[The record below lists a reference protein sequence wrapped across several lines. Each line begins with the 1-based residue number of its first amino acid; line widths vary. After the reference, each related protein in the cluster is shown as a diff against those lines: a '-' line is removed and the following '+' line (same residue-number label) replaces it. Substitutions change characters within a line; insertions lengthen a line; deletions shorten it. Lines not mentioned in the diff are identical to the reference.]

1 MLGRIRIL
9 AALLAA
15 TSVLAFAPAAEAA
28 SWLEKNFALFGP
40 RYSGKLPPCDY
51 PVALSKIQ
59 YLFGLKE
66 RRFWNSNLSIAAFEQ
81 VREIEFRPWAPD
93 TIPRRYCAGVALI
106 SDGIERPIYYSIG
119 EDTGLIGA
127 TWGVEWCVVGVDRNW
142 AFNPACKV
150 AKP

>member
-9 AALLAA
+9 AALLTA

-81 VREIEFRPWAPD
+81 VRD
-93 TIPRRYCAGVALI
+93 
-106 SDGIERPIYYSIG
+106 
-119 EDTGLIGA
+119 
-127 TWGVEWCVVGVDRNW
+127 VEWCVVGVDRNW
-142 AFNPACKV
+142 PFNPACKA